1 MNPKI
6 ATAPMSLSLSTYS
19 TRKSSAR
26 AKRETLARRQVRT
39 VKYASAAV
47 TFPSVRA

>member
-1 MNPKI
+1 MDPKI
-6 ATAPMSLSLSTYS
+6 TLPASTYS

-39 VKYASAAV
+39 VKYASAAM
-47 TFPSVRA
+47 TFPNVSA